1 MKYGFAHAGM
11 ILALLC
17 SDIAAS
23 TSPRFSFDSHDS
35 QLTDVIRLLA
45 VQSGM
50 NLVADD
56 SIKPQRVSLRL
67 SDVSFDEVLQT
78 LRDAYGLQI
87 HRSGRIYIIG
97 TAAAMSRR
105 FPDADLDGGTTTAT
119 LTPARGSVDD
129 VRAALVDALPAG
141 TVVVANKRSG
151 SIVVT
156 GSAATVERARSLL
169 AAFGPTGATAAPPVQ
184 TATVA
189 LRNLRATDAVKLLKG
204 AVPDNVLIPDDRQN
218 TVVISGDAALAD
230 QARSLLTAIDNPGK
244 QVMFEVRVADVQPIN
259 DSSNVGFEFGGAS
272 YGAGALGAFP
282 YTLTK
287 SSVTVDAQLN
297 TLIQS
302 GHASILAQPRIAT
315 INNHE
320 ATLLVGETYPVVTV
334 NLQTGFPSVTNIDVG
349 VKLRLTPSIGA
360 DGTITAD
367 FHPEFSQITGFNAT
381 FPIVSNRRVDST
393 LRLRDGDT
401 IVLGGLFSDI
411 DSETIT
417 KFPLLGDIPG
427 LGAFFRNKERTHNK
441 DEVVFYITP
450 HLM

>member
-1 MKYGFAHAGM
+1 MKRSIARCA
-11 ILALLC
+11 LALALFG
-17 SDIAAS
+17 SNLAA
-23 TSPRFSFDSHDS
+23 TTEPRFSFDSHDS
-35 QLTDVIRLLA
+35 QLTDVIHLLA
-45 VQSGM
+45 VQSGV

-56 SIKPQRVSLRL
+56 SIKPQRISLRL
-67 SDVSFDEVLQT
+67 SDVSLDEALAT

-87 HRSGRIYIIG
+87 HRAGRITIIG
-97 TAAAMSRR
+97 TAAAMNRR
-105 FPDADLDGGTTTAT
+105 YPDDGTDGGTTIAT
-119 LTPARGSVDD
+119 LTPARGSIDD
-129 VRAALVDALPAG
+129 VRAALVDALPLG
-141 TVVVANKRSG
+141 TVIVANKHSG

-156 GSAATVERARSLL
+156 GSAATVARARSLL
-169 AAFGPTGATAAPPVQ
+169 SAFGPAGSAAAPVL
-184 TATVA
+184 TTTTVA
-189 LRNLRATDAVKLLKG
+189 LRNLRASDAVKLLKG
-204 AVPDNVLIPDDRQN
+204 ALPDNVLIPDDRQN
-218 TVVISGDAALAD
+218 TVVISGDPALAD
-230 QARSLLTAIDNPGK
+230 QARSLLGAIDNPGK

-259 DSSNVGFEFGGAS
+259 DTSNVGLEFGGAS
-272 YGAGALGAFP
+272 YGAGALGQFA

-297 TLIQS
+297 ALVQT

-320 ATLLVGETYPVVTV
+320 AMLLVGETYPVVTV

-360 DGTITAD
+360 DGTITAE
-367 FHPEFSQITGFNAT
+367 FHPEYSQITGFNAT

-393 LRLRDGDT
+393 LRLHDGET

-417 KFPLLGDIPG
+417 KFPLLGDIPV

-450 HLM
+450 HIM

>member
-1 MKYGFAHAGM
+1 MLLA
-11 ILALLC
+11 IALLG
-17 SDIAAS
+17 SNLAVTTNA
-23 TSPRFSFDSHDS
+23 RFSFDSHDS
-35 QLTDVIRLLA
+35 QLPDVIRLLA
-45 VQSGM
+45 VQSGI
-50 NLVADD
+50 NIVPDD

-67 SDVSFDEVLQT
+67 RDVSFEEVLAT
-78 LRDAYGLQI
+78 LRDAYGLQV

-105 FPDADLDGGTTTAT
+105 FPDDARDGGTTTAT
-119 LTPARGSVDD
+119 LTPARGSLDD
-129 VRAALVDALPAG
+129 MRAALIDALPAG
-141 TVVVANKRSG
+141 TVVVANKHSG

-156 GSAATVERARSLL
+156 GSSAIVERARALFN
-169 AAFGPTGATAAPPVQ
+169 AFDPAGANAGAAPPVQ
-184 TATVA
+184 TTAVV
-189 LRNLRATDAVKLLKG
+189 LRNLRASDAVKLVKG
-204 AVPDNVLIPDDRQN
+204 AVPENSLIPDDRQN
-218 TVVISGDAALAD
+218 TVVISGDPALAE

-259 DSSNVGFEFGGAS
+259 DSSNVGLEFGGAS
-272 YGAGALGAFP
+272 YGAGALGQFP

-287 SSVTVDAQLN
+287 SSVTVNAQLN
-297 TLIQS
+297 ALIQN

-360 DGTITAD
+360 DGMITAE

-393 LRLRDGDT
+393 LRLHDGDT

-417 KFPLLGDIPG
+417 KFPILGDIPG

-450 HLM
+450 HIM

>member
-1 MKYGFAHAGM
+1 MKRVVVRAMLAC
-11 ILALLC
+11 ALL
-17 SDIAAS
+17 AS
-23 TSPRFSFDSHDS
+23 NLAVSTGPRFSFDSQNS
-35 QLTDVIRLLA
+35 ELADVIRLLA
-45 VQSGM
+45 VQSGI
-50 NLVADD
+50 NLVPDD

-67 SDVSFDEVLQT
+67 RDVSIDEALET

-105 FPDADLDGGTTTAT
+105 FPDDALGGGTTTAT
-119 LTPARGSVDD
+119 LAPARGSLED
-129 VRAALVDALPAG
+129 VRTALVDALPPG
-141 TVVVANKRSG
+141 TVIVADKHSG

-156 GSAATVERARSLL
+156 GSAPTIARARALL
-169 AAFGPTGATAAPPVQ
+169 AAFGSSTASATPVNR
-184 TATVA
+184 TTTVA
-189 LRNLRATDAVKLLKG
+189 LRNLRASEAVKLLKG
-204 AVPDNVLIPDDRQN
+204 ALPDNVLIPDDRQN
-218 TVVISGDAALAD
+218 TVIVSGDPALAD
-230 QARSLLTAIDNPGK
+230 QARSLLNAIDNPGK
-244 QVMFEVRVADVQPIN
+244 QVMFEVRVADVQPVN
-259 DSSNVGFEFGGAS
+259 DTSNVGFEFGGAS
-272 YGAGALGAFP
+272 YGAGALGQFP

-287 SSVTVDAQLN
+287 SSVTVNAQLN
-297 TLIQS
+297 ALIQT
-302 GHASILAQPRIAT
+302 GRASILAQPRIAT

-360 DGTITAD
+360 DGMITAE

-393 LRLRDGDT
+393 LRLHDGDT

-450 HLM
+450 HIM

>member
-1 MKYGFAHAGM
+1 MKRALAHALL
-11 ILALLC
+11 IAALLG
-17 SDIAAS
+17 ANLGAS

-50 NLVADD
+50 NLVPDD

-67 SDVSFDEVLQT
+67 SDVSFDEALET
-78 LRDAYGLQI
+78 LRDAYGLQV

-105 FPDADLDGGTTTAT
+105 FPDDALDGGTTTAT
-119 LTPARGSVDD
+119 LTPARGSLDD
-129 VRAALVDALPAG
+129 VRSALVEALPAG
-141 TVVVANKRSG
+141 TVIVANKHSG

-156 GSAATVERARSLL
+156 GSAATVERARALL
-169 AAFGPTGATAAPPVQ
+169 AAFGPASGSAAPLMQ
-184 TATVA
+184 TTTVA
-189 LRNLRATDAVKLLKG
+189 LRNLRASDAVKLLKG
-204 AVPDNVLIPDDRQN
+204 ALPDNVLIPDDRQN
-218 TVVISGDAALAD
+218 TVVISGDPVLAD
-230 QARSLLTAIDNPGK
+230 QARSLLAAIDNPGK
-244 QVMFEVRVADVQPIN
+244 QVMFEVRVADVQPVN
-259 DSSNVGFEFGGAS
+259 DTSNVGLEFGGAS
-272 YGAGALGAFP
+272 YGAGALAQFP

-287 SSVTVDAQLN
+287 SSVVVNAQLN
-297 TLIQS
+297 ALIQN
-302 GHASILAQPRIAT
+302 GRASILAQPRIAT

-320 ATLLVGETYPVVTV
+320 AMLLVGETYPVVTV

-360 DGTITAD
+360 DGMITAE

-393 LRLRDGDT
+393 LRLHDGET

-417 KFPLLGDIPG
+417 KFPLLGDIPV

-450 HLM
+450 HIM

>member
-1 MKYGFAHAGM
+1 
-11 ILALLC
+11 
-17 SDIAAS
+17 
-23 TSPRFSFDSHDS
+23 
-35 QLTDVIRLLA
+35 
-45 VQSGM
+45 
-50 NLVADD
+50 
-56 SIKPQRVSLRL
+56 
-67 SDVSFDEVLQT
+67 
-78 LRDAYGLQI
+78 
-87 HRSGRIYIIG
+87 
-97 TAAAMSRR
+97 
-105 FPDADLDGGTTTAT
+105 
-119 LTPARGSVDD
+119 
-129 VRAALVDALPAG
+129 
-141 TVVVANKRSG
+141 
-151 SIVVT
+151 
-156 GSAATVERARSLL
+156 
-169 AAFGPTGATAAPPVQ
+169 
-184 TATVA
+184 VA
-189 LRNLRATDAVKLLKG
+189 LRNLRASDAVKLLKG
-204 AVPDNVLIPDDRQN
+204 ALPDNVLIPDDRQN
-218 TVVISGDAALAD
+218 TVVISGDPALAD

-259 DSSNVGFEFGGAS
+259 DSSNVGLEFGGAS

-287 SSVTVDAQLN
+287 SSVTVNAQLN
-297 TLIQS
+297 ALIQS

-360 DGTITAD
+360 DGMITAE

-393 LRLRDGDT
+393 LRLHDGDT

-417 KFPLLGDIPG
+417 KFPILGDIPG
-427 LGAFFRNKERTHNK
+427 LGTFFRNKERTHNK

-450 HLM
+450 HIM

>member
-1 MKYGFAHAGM
+1 MKRAFAT
-11 ILALLC
+11 LFLSVAL
-17 SDIAAS
+17 IGATVAAS

-35 QLTDVIRLLA
+35 ELTDVIRLLA
-45 VQSGM
+45 VQTGM
-50 NLVADD
+50 NLVPDD
-56 SIKPQRVSLRL
+56 SIRPQRVSLRL
-67 SDVSFDEVLQT
+67 NDVSFDEALQT

-105 FPDADLDGGTTTAT
+105 FPDDALDGGTTTAT
-119 LTPARGSVDD
+119 LTPARGALDD
-129 VRAALVDALPAG
+129 LRGALIDALAAG
-141 TVVVANKRSG
+141 TVVEANKRSG

-156 GSAATVERARSLL
+156 GSAATVQRARALL
-169 AAFGPTGATAAPPVQ
+169 AAFGPASAGTVPTVQ
-184 TATVA
+184 TTTVA
-189 LRNLRATDAVKLLKG
+189 LRNLRASEAVKLLKG
-204 AVPDNVLIPDDRQN
+204 ALPDNVLIPDDRQN
-218 TVVISGDAALAD
+218 AVVINGDAALAD
-230 QARSLLTAIDNPGK
+230 QARSLLAAIDNPGK
-244 QVMFEVRVADVQPIN
+244 QVMFEVRVADVQPFN

-272 YGAGALGAFP
+272 YGAGALGQFP

-287 SSVTVDAQLN
+287 SSVTVNAQLN
-297 TLIQS
+297 ALIQN

-349 VKLRLTPSIGA
+349 VKLRLIPSIGA
-360 DGTITAD
+360 DGMITAE

-393 LRLRDGDT
+393 LRLHDGDT
-401 IVLGGLFSDI
+401 IILGGLFSDI

-417 KFPLLGDIPG
+417 KFPILGDIPG

-450 HLM
+450 HIM